1 MGRTACQRATPTGGL
16 QETRQSPSMWRPH
29 GLQTVPASPR
39 LSGDRSPGG
48 GEPGSDLGPGGGRNP
63 RGSEKPSK
71 AAVLLPGRIYIDWR
85 VRRLRNPPWEEEPD
99 GLAKRMSMGAICYF
113 ATFKSGIFQ
122 NNTQNMGFSNNLIC
136 FSIFSCMK

>member
-1 MGRTACQRATPTGGL
+1 
-16 QETRQSPSMWRPH
+16 MWRPH

-85 VRRLRNPPWEEEPD
+85 VRRLRNPPWEEEYDPSTRRARKTHEH
-99 GLAKRMSMGAICYF
+99 GSHLLFCYF
-113 ATFKSGIFQ
+113 QEWDFPKHYSEHG
-122 NNTQNMGFSNNLIC
+122 LL
-136 FSIFSCMK
+136 